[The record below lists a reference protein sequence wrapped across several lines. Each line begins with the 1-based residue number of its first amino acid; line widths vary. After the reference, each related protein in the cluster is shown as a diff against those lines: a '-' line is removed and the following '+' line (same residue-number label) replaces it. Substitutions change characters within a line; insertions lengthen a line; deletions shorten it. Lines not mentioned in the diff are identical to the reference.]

1 MNTIIISAALNLV
14 AILILC
20 GMYVTRHR
28 RRDLV
33 VSYIIIN
40 VGVFAVTVALANAD
54 ATSAGMG
61 MGLFGVLSII
71 RLRSTE
77 LDQREVAYYFAALA
91 LGLLMGIGLEPI
103 GLAIGLSA
111 LLLTIMFVVDH
122 SKLMTTLRNQTI
134 IVDRAISDE
143 EELKTYLSTQLGYSI
158 ENATIAEL
166 DLINDKTVANVRYT
180 VNDSKR
186 ILPTSTSELAS
197 LR

>member
-1 MNTIIISAALNLV
+1 MNTIITAAALDLV

-20 GMYVTRHR
+20 GMYVARHR

-111 LLLTIMFVVDH
+111 LLLAIMFVVDH
-122 SKLMTTLRNQTI
+122 SKLMTTLRSQTI

-143 EELKTYLSTQLGYSI
+143 EELKAYLSTQLGYSI

-166 DLINDKTVANVRYT
+166 DLINDKTTANIRYT
-180 VNDSKR
+180 VGGSKKT
-186 ILPTSTSELAS
+186 LPATTGSLTSV
-197 LR
+197 R

>member
-1 MNTIIISAALNLV
+1 MNTIITMAALNLG

-40 VGVFAVTVALANAD
+40 VGVFAVTVALGNAD

-61 MGLFGVLSII
+61 LGLFGVLSII

-134 IVDRAISDE
+134 IVDRAISEE
-143 EELKTYLSTQLGYSI
+143 EELKTYLSAQLGYTI
-158 ENATIAEL
+158 ENVTIAEL
-166 DLINDKTVANVRYT
+166 DLINDKTVANIRYT
-180 VNDSKR
+180 VSGSVKNP
-186 ILPTSTSELAS
+186 ITSSLTSV
-197 LR
+197 R

>member
-1 MNTIIISAALNLV
+1 MNSIITMAAIDLV
-14 AILILC
+14 AILALC
-20 GMYVTRHR
+20 AMYVTRHR

-91 LGLLMGIGLEPI
+91 LGLLMGIGLDLP
-103 GLAIGLSA
+103 LAAGLSA
-111 LLLTIMFVVDH
+111 LLLVTMFIVDH
-122 SKLMTTLRNQTI
+122 SKLMTTLRSQTI

-143 EELKTYLSTQLGYSI
+143 NELKTYLGQQLGYSI

-166 DLINDKTVANVRYT
+166 DLINDKTIANIRYT
-180 VNDSKR
+180 VTDRNR
-186 ILPTSTSELAS
+186 HAATGALPTTVAH
-197 LR
+197 

>member
-1 MNTIIISAALNLV
+1 MNTIITAAALDLV
-14 AILILC
+14 AILTLC

-111 LLLTIMFVVDH
+111 LLLAIMFVVDH
-122 SKLMTTLRNQTI
+122 SKLMTTLRSQTI

-143 EELKTYLSTQLGYSI
+143 EELKTYLSTQLGYTI

-166 DLINDKTVANVRYT
+166 DLINDKTIANIRYT
-180 VNDSKR
+180 VGDSKK
-186 ILPTSTSELAS
+186 IVPTNASSLTS

>member
-1 MNTIIISAALNLV
+1 MAALDLL
-14 AILILC
+14 AILTLC
-20 GMYVTRHR
+20 TMYVSRHR

-33 VSYIIIN
+33 VSYLVIN

-91 LGLLMGIGLEPI
+91 LGLLMGIGLNPV
-103 GLAIGLSA
+103 GLALGLAA
-111 LLLTIMFVVDH
+111 LLLAIMFIVDH
-122 SKLMTTLRNQTI
+122 PKLMTTLRSQTI
-134 IVDRAISDE
+134 IVDRAISNE

-158 ENATIAEL
+158 ENVSIDEL
-166 DLINDKTVANVRYT
+166 DLINDKTIAKIRYT
-180 VNDSKR
+180 VTKLNEA
-186 ILPTSTSELAS
+186 PTIQTALSA
-197 LR
+197 R

>member
-1 MNTIIISAALNLV
+1 
-14 AILILC
+14 
-20 GMYVTRHR
+20 
-28 RRDLV
+28 
-33 VSYIIIN
+33 
-40 VGVFAVTVALANAD
+40 
-54 ATSAGMG
+54 

-111 LLLTIMFVVDH
+111 LLLAIMFVVDH
-122 SKLMTTLRNQTI
+122 SKLMTTLRSQTI

-143 EELKTYLSTQLGYSI
+143 EELKAYLSTQLGYSI

-166 DLINDKTVANVRYT
+166 DLINDKTIANIRYT
-180 VNDSKR
+180 VGGSKKT
-186 ILPTSTSELAS
+186 LPATTGSLTSV
-197 LR
+197 R

>member
-1 MNTIIISAALNLV
+1 MNTITVMAALDLL
-14 AILILC
+14 AILTLC
-20 GMYVTRHR
+20 TMYVSRHR

-33 VSYIIIN
+33 VSYLVIN

-91 LGLLMGIGLEPI
+91 LGLLMGIGLNPV
-103 GLAIGLSA
+103 GLALGLAA
-111 LLLTIMFVVDH
+111 LLLAIMFIVDH
-122 SKLMTTLRNQTI
+122 PKLMTTLRSQTI

-158 ENATIAEL
+158 ENVSIDEL
-166 DLINDKTVANVRYT
+166 DLINDKTIAKIRYT
-180 VNDSKR
+180 VTKLDETR
-186 ILPTSTSELAS
+186 PVPAAHGA
-197 LR
+197 R

>member
-1 MNTIIISAALNLV
+1 MNTIITAAALDLV
-14 AILILC
+14 AVLTLC
-20 GMYVTRHR
+20 GMYVARHR

-103 GLAIGLSA
+103 GLSA
-111 LLLTIMFVVDH
+111 LLLAIMFVVDH
-122 SKLMTTLRNQTI
+122 SKLMTTLRSQTI

-166 DLINDKTVANVRYT
+166 DLINDKTIANIRYT
-180 VNDSKR
+180 VGDSKK
-186 ILPTSTSELAS
+186 IVPTNASSLTS

>member
-1 MNTIIISAALNLV
+1 MNTIITAAALDLV

-33 VSYIIIN
+33 VSYIIN

-103 GLAIGLSA
+103 GLALGLSA
-111 LLLTIMFVVDH
+111 LLLAIMFVV
-122 SKLMTTLRNQTI
+122 
-134 IVDRAISDE
+134 
-143 EELKTYLSTQLGYSI
+143 
-158 ENATIAEL
+158 
-166 DLINDKTVANVRYT
+166 DLINDKTIANIRYT
-180 VNDSKR
+180 VGDSKKT
-186 ILPTSTSELAS
+186 LPATGSLTSV
-197 LR
+197 R